1 MMYNGSNQFGK
12 AYQEEMRRI
21 AGVGDEQE
29 NEARRQIRS
38 QERGLLSRLFGGLI
52 GRRKEAEPAQTISM
66 RQTRRSM
73 SR

>member
-21 AGVGDEQE
+21 AGVWDEQE

-38 QERGLLSRLFGGLI
+38 QERGLLSRLLGGLI
-52 GRRKEAEPAQTISM
+52 GRREESEPTQPLSI
-66 RQTRRSM
+66 RGPRRSM